1 MGLFNK
7 NKNEDQIIKRLSQ
20 NAGGIIEMLKAAFM
34 TPNGVDIR
42 PCDMFPWTV
51 HVETVVLLTKTS
63 VSAG

>member
-1 MGLFNK
+1 
-7 NKNEDQIIKRLSQ
+7 
-20 NAGGIIEMLKAAFM
+20 MLKAAFM
-34 TPNGVDIR
+34 TPNGVDIRAAIR